1 MAIKTHEVSYKQ
13 CCYIHA
19 LQFRADWTFQKI
31 ASNQGLSVSIVFTI
45 RRGPATPKKKKGRP
59 GKIDTPTCKALVQ
72 RATLNTENRRKPLFQ
87 IAFEKCVNAS
97 QETIR
102 RAFLNE
108 GYVRRIARKKVYLTA
123 AYKMRRLEFARRHQ
137 NWTVTDW
144 RKTIWTDEC
153 YIWLSGSAGKTYITR
168 KTGNSIQYNNR

>member
-1 MAIKTHEVSYKQ
+1 MKSLTSNAAIFMHSG
-13 CCYIHA
+13 
-19 LQFRADWTFQKI
+19 
-31 ASNQGLSVSIVFTI
+31 SGLI
-45 RRGPATPKKKKGRP
+45 GPFKKSLA
-59 GKIDTPTCKALVQ
+59 IKALVLAPSLLSVEDQ
-72 RATLNTENRRKPLFQ
+72 QLLKKRKEGLAKSIPQATLDTENRRKPLFQ
-87 IAFEKCVNAS
+87 IASEEGVNAS

-102 RAFLNE
+102 RAFLKE

-123 AYKMRRLEFARRHQ
+123 AHKMRRLEFARRHQ